1 MEEDIGERINDMR
14 TDQAIEA
21 KADTIAVGCPF
32 CLTMM
37 SDGIKDREKEDT
49 MNALDIAEIVWNSMG
64 LEEAVPVE
72 APEEVAEVKEEEAP
86 A

>member
-1 MEEDIGERINDMR
+1 
-14 TDQAIEA
+14 
-21 KADTIAVGCPF
+21 
-32 CLTMM
+32 M

-72 APEEVAEVKEEEAP
+72 APEGATEVKEEEAP